1 MNKNPAMNYI
11 NYDNHVKK
19 RNKLGYLN
27 YTKMQYNENFAN
39 EFIEQTNL
47 ATLITQ

>member
-1 MNKNPAMNYI
+1 MNRNPAMNYM
-11 NYDNHVKK
+11 NYVNHVKK
-19 RNKLGYLN
+19 RNKLGYLSH
-27 YTKMQYNENFAN
+27 KKLQYNENFAN